1 MKNFWKIVMNMLRAN
16 IVIYLKGQKSMH
28 VKQDNLKASSLNK

>member
-1 MKNFWKIVMNMLRAN
+1 MNMLREN
-16 IVIYLKGQKSMH
+16 RKYPKGQKSMH